1 MPMTKPVF
9 LVTGAHGFIGAWV
22 VKRLIE
28 GGHNVVLFD
37 QNQKANRL
45 HLIMDEEDLARTT
58 FMAGDITDPATLP
71 AIVGKHGVDR
81 IIHLAALQI
90 PACRANPSLGAMV
103 NVVGSINVFE
113 AAAKSGGQ
121 VKRVVYASSAAV
133 FGRPVGDRPAVEED
147 ASAPDSLYGAF
158 KRCNEE
164 NARVYFLEKGVPS
177 IGLRPHTV
185 YGVGRDFG
193 MTSDPTKAMK
203 AVVVGRPFRIRFA
216 GSVDFQ
222 YAADTADAFIRCAT
236 ADLDG
241 AHVFNLHGETVAV
254 QDVVAQIE
262 SCAREVL
269 GNSADPS
276 ITIDGKPNSAPS
288 RMDDGAIRRA
298 VGDLPLTPLADG
310 VRATIARFAELSR
323 RGPIDVSDL
332 DV

>member
-1 MPMTKPVF
+1 MTKPVF

-22 VKRLIE
+22 AKRLID
-28 GGHNVVLFD
+28 GGHTAVLFD
-37 QNQKANRL
+37 QNPRPHRL
-45 HLIMDEEDLARTT
+45 QLIMDEEEIARAI
-58 FMAGDITDPATLP
+58 FVAGDITDPATLP
-71 AIVGKHGVDR
+71 AVVERHAVDR

-90 PACRANPSLGAMV
+90 PSCRANPSLGALV

-121 VKRVVYASSAAV
+121 VKRIAYASSAAV
-133 FGRPVGDRPAVEED
+133 FGRPVGDGPAAEED
-147 ASAPDSLYGAF
+147 AVAPDSLYGAF

-164 NARVYFLEKGVPS
+164 SARVYFLEKGMPS

-203 AVVVGRPFRIRFA
+203 AVVVGRPWRIRFS

-241 AHVFNLHGETVAV
+241 AHVFNLHGQTVSV

-262 SCAREVL
+262 SCTREIL
-269 GNSADPS
+269 GNSANPQ
-276 ITIDGKPNSAPS
+276 ITIEGKPNTAPS
-288 RMDDGAIRRA
+288 RMDDTAIRRA
-298 VGDLPLTPLADG
+298 LGDFPVTSLQEG
-310 VRATIARFAELSR
+310 VHATITRFAELSR
-323 RGPIDVSDL
+323 RGPLDVSDL

>member
-1 MPMTKPVF
+1 MSKPVF

-28 GGHNVVLFD
+28 GGHKAVLVD
-37 QNQKANRL
+37 QNSQPRRL
-45 HLIMDEEDLARTT
+45 HLIMDGDELEQTT
-58 FMAGDITDPATLP
+58 FVAGDITDPATLP
-71 AIVGKHGVDR
+71 AIIEKHGIDR

-90 PACRANPSLGAMV
+90 PACRANPTLGAMV

-113 AAAKSGGQ
+113 AAVKSSGQ
-121 VKRVVYASSAAV
+121 VKRVAYASSAAV
-133 FGRPVGDRPAVEED
+133 FGKPVGDRAAVEED
-147 ASAPDSLYGAF
+147 ASTPDSLYGAF

-164 NARVYFLEKGVPS
+164 NARVYFVEKGIPS

-236 ADLDG
+236 TDLEG
-241 AHVFNLHGETVAV
+241 AYVFNLHGQTVAV
-254 QDVVAQIE
+254 QDVVDQIGRCSREILGE
-262 SCAREVL
+262 SASPR
-269 GNSADPS
+269 
-276 ITIDGKPNSAPS
+276 ITIDGKPNSAPP
-288 RMDDGAIRRA
+288 RMDDSAIRRA
-298 VGDLPLTPLADG
+298 VGDLPVTSLEAG
-310 VRATIARFAELSR
+310 VRATIARFAELAR
-323 RGPIDVSDL
+323 RGPLDVSDL